1 MTSTALAGAH
11 DVRFAIRKISP
22 ADLKEALLKGVDDFK
37 AMPSHLVFLVAIYP
51 LATLLAGMA
60 AARSEL
66 LPLVFPLLSG
76 FALIGPFVAIGLY
89 EVSRRRERGLSLR
102 WDDAFHVLRSPAI
115 GAIIAVSVLLGLIY
129 LLWLGVAFAIYMALF
144 DGVFP
149 ASLDAFI
156 SQVFATSRGWMLIV
170 IGCGV
175 GFLFAVAVLA
185 MAAVSFPM
193 LIDRHVDANTAIR
206 TSVRAFRE
214 NPAQMLM
221 WGAIVAG
228 PLLAGAIP
236 LLVGLAI
243 VLPVLGHATWHLY
256 RKLVAD

>member
-22 ADLKEALLKGVDDFK
+22 ADLKEALHKGVADFK
-37 AMPSHLVFLVAIYP
+37 AMPSHLAFLAAIYP
-51 LATLLAGMA
+51 LATLIAGMA
-60 AARSEL
+60 AARTEL

-76 FALIGPFVAIGLY
+76 FALIGPLVAIGLY
-89 EVSRRRERGLSLR
+89 EVSRRRERGLSVT
-102 WDDAFHVLRSPAI
+102 WDDAFRVLRSPSI
-115 GAIIAVSVLLGLIY
+115 GAIIALSVLLGLIY
-129 LLWLGVAFAIYMALF
+129 LLWLGVAFAIYLALF
-144 DGVFP
+144 DGMLP

-156 SQVFATSRGWMLIV
+156 SHVFTTERGLMLIV

-193 LIDRHVDANTAIR
+193 LIDRNVEGSTAIR
-206 TSVRAFRE
+206 TSIEAFRT
-214 NPAQMLM
+214 NPAAMLM
-221 WGAIVAG
+221 WGAIIAG
-228 PLLAGAIP
+228 LLLAGAIP

-243 VLPVLGHATWHLY
+243 VFPVLGHATWHLY
-256 RKLVAD
+256 RKLVAE

>member
-1 MTSTALAGAH
+1 
-11 DVRFAIRKISP
+11 
-22 ADLKEALLKGVDDFK
+22 
-37 AMPSHLVFLVAIYP
+37 
-51 LATLLAGMA
+51 MA
-60 AARSEL
+60 AAHSEL

-89 EVSRRRERGLSLR
+89 EISRRRERGLSLT

-129 LLWLGVAFAIYMALF
+129 ILWLGVAFAIYMALF

-149 ASLDAFI
+149 ASLGAFI
-156 SQVFATSRGWMLIV
+156 SQVFTTSRGWMLII

-193 LIDRHVDANTAIR
+193 LIDRHIEANTAIR

-214 NPAQMLM
+214 NPTQMLM
-221 WGAIVAG
+221 WGTIVAG
-228 PLLAGAIP
+228 LLLAGAIP
-236 LLVGLAI
+236 LLVGLAV

-256 RKLVAD
+256 RKLIAD